1 MVLRLLT
8 FLAAAALA
16 LPAAASADPDASFY
30 FSPQIQKAGEP
41 VAFVSSSCDPQGGEI
56 TQDWDLDGD
65 GAYDD
70 ATGSVVTRTYPAA
83 TQLSVGL
90 RVTGEGGAVDT
101 RRTALTVGSIYQIPV
116 EERLRLISP
125 PPVFRIAGDAFR
137 RRTRIRL
144 LTVSEAPVCSR
155 VEATCTG
162 RGCKRKRVVA
172 YKAAGERLRLRAW
185 DKRNLRPGA
194 VLEIRVTKGNRIGRV
209 VRYRMRRNKQ
219 KPRRT
224 FLCLPPGDTEPTRC
238 PQD

>member
-8 FLAAAALA
+8 VLAAAALA
-16 LPAAASADPDASFY
+16 LPAAASAEPNASF
-30 FSPQIQKAGEP
+30 FFAPQIQKAGEP
-41 VAFVSSSCDPQGGEI
+41 VVFVSSSCDPEGGEI
-56 TQDWDLDGD
+56 RQEWDLDGD

-70 ATGSVVTRTYPAA
+70 ATGAVATRTYPAPA
-83 TQLSVGL
+83 QLSVGL

-101 RRTALTVGSIYQIPV
+101 RRTGLTVGSIYQIPV
-116 EERLRLISP
+116 EDRLRLISP

-155 VEATCTG
+155 VEAICTG
-162 RGCKRKRVVA
+162 RGCKRKRIVA
-172 YKAAGERLRLRAW
+172 FKAAGERLRLRAW
-185 DKRNLRPGA
+185 DKRNLRPGT

-209 VRYRMRRNKQ
+209 VRYRMRRSQ

-224 FLCLPPGDTEPTRC
+224 FLCLPPGDTVPTRC

>member
-8 FLAAAALA
+8 ILAAAALA
-16 LPAAASADPDASFY
+16 LPAAASADPNANFF
-30 FSPQIQKAGEP
+30 FSPQIQKAGAP
-41 VAFVSSSCDPQGGEI
+41 VEFVSSSCDPEGGRI
-56 TQDWDLDGD
+56 TQEWDLDGD

-70 ATGSVVTRTYPAA
+70 ARGSVATRTYPAQ

-90 RVTGEGGAVDT
+90 RVTGDGGAVDV
-101 RRTALTVGSIYQIPV
+101 RRAGLTVGSIYQIPV

-125 PPVFRIAGDAFR
+125 PPVFRIAGHAFR
-137 RRTRIRL
+137 RRTRLRL

-155 VEATCTG
+155 VEAICTG
-162 RGCKRKRVVA
+162 RGCKRKRVVRF
-172 YKAAGERLRLRAW
+172 KAPGKRLRIRAW

-209 VRYRMRRNKQ
+209 ARYRMRRSV

-224 FLCLPPGDTEPTRC
+224 FLCLPPGDTTPIRC

>member
-8 FLAAAALA
+8 ILAAAALA
-16 LPAAASADPDASFY
+16 LPAAASADPHASFY

-70 ATGSVVTRTYPAA
+70 ATGSVATWTYPGP

-90 RVTGEGGAVDT
+90 RVTGEGGVVDT
-101 RRTALTVGSIYQIPV
+101 RRTGLTVGSIYQIPV
-116 EERLRLISP
+116 EERLRLLSP

-155 VEATCTG
+155 VEAICTG
-162 RGCKRKRVVA
+162 RGCKRKRVTRVL
-172 YKAAGERLRLRAW
+172 GPEILRIRAW
-185 DKRNLRPGA
+185 DKRRLAVGA
-194 VLEIRVTKGNRIGRV
+194 VLQVRVTKGDRIGRQT
-209 VRYRMRRNKQ
+209 RIKMLSRKL
-219 KPRRT
+219 PRRSNR
-224 FLCLPPGDTEPTRC
+224 CLFPGATTATRC